1 MAKKLLPLRFRILY
15 YASQKDS
22 FNYQDLIKDLKEE
35 YGNDGQ
41 FNKGMMNLHIDSLR
55 AVGMIEEA
63 DVDFD
68 KNNELLVYYRITDY
82 GRDRLVYLPDEWKA
96 TLPAFNPSLKV

>member
-1 MAKKLLPLRFRILY
+1 MAKNLLPLRFRILH
-15 YASQKDS
+15 YASKKDA
-22 FNYQDLIKDLKEE
+22 FNYLDLINDLKQE

-41 FNKGMMNLHIDSLR
+41 FNKGMMTLHLDSLR

-68 KNNELLVYYRITDY
+68 KNNELLVNYRITDY
-82 GRDRLVYLPDEWKA
+82 GRSRLSYLPDEWK
-96 TLPAFNPSLKV
+96 